1 MSSSKD
7 APSKHA
13 LRSLAVVFF
22 AVALGLGFAWLAG
35 GNGVTAYGLPV
46 FVICAAVAFAVN
58 WLAFIPAAI
67 AKTEKYYDLIGAFT
81 YLSIISAAC
90 ILSAPLDMRAIVIA
104 AMVVIWALRLG
115 SFLFVR
121 IGKAGGVDNRFDKIK
136 INPPRFLVA
145 WTLQA
150 VWTIITAAAALVVI
164 SATNPAPIGI
174 FFWVGAAIWVAA
186 FTIEVVADRQKSTF
200 KADPANE
207 GKFISTGLWSWSQ
220 HPNYFGEI
228 MLWTG
233 AAIIALPVLS
243 GWSFL
248 VFASPLFITLLLTKI
263 SGINLLDK
271 AAAKKWG
278 DDPAYQEYRRKTSV
292 LILRPPSA

>member
-1 MSSSKD
+1 MA
-7 APSKHA
+7 APKHGA
-13 LRSLAVVFF
+13 RNIITVIF
-22 AVALGLGFAWLAG
+22 ATALGLGFAWLAG
-35 GNGVTAYGLPV
+35 RNGISAYGYPV
-46 FVICAAVAFAVN
+46 FLICAAAAFAIN
-58 WLAFIPAAI
+58 WLAFIPSAI
-67 AKTEKYYDLIGAFT
+67 AQSDKFYDLTGAIT
-81 YLSIISAAC
+81 YLSIIGVAC
-90 ILSAPLDMRAIVIA
+90 WLSAPLDMRAIVIA
-104 AMVVIWALRLG
+104 VMVIIWSLRLG
-115 SFLFVR
+115 AFLFVR
-121 IGKAGGVDNRFDKIK
+121 IGKSGGTDARFEAIK
-136 INPPRFLVA
+136 VNPLRFLIA

-150 VWTIITAAAALVVI
+150 VWAIITAAAALVVI
-164 SATNPAPIGI
+164 STQDRVPLDI
-174 FFWVGAAIWVAA
+174 FFWVGAAIWLAA
-186 FTIEVVADRQKSTF
+186 FLVEVIADQQKSAF

-278 DDPAYQEYRRKTSV
+278 DDPAYAEYRRKTSV
-292 LILRPPSA
+292 LVLRPPRA

>member
-1 MSSSKD
+1 MTSSKQ
-7 APSKHA
+7 A
-13 LRSLAVVFF
+13 LHSLVVVLF
-22 AVALGLGFAWLAG
+22 ATALGLGFAWLTG
-35 GNGVTAYGLPV
+35 GNGAKAFGYPV
-46 FVICAAVAFAVN
+46 FVICAATAFAVN

-67 AKTEKYYDLIGAFT
+67 AQTEKYYDLVGAFT
-81 YLSIISAAC
+81 YFSIITSAC
-90 ILSAPLDMRAIVIA
+90 ILSAPLDTRAIVIA

-121 IGKAGGVDNRFDKIK
+121 IGKSGGVDGRFDAIK
-136 INPPRFLVA
+136 VNPPRFLAA

-150 VWTIITAAAALVVI
+150 VWTFITAAAALVVI
-164 SATNPAPIGI
+164 SATDRVPVGIWFWIGA
-174 FFWVGAAIWVAA
+174 VIWAAA
-186 FTIEVVADRQKSTF
+186 FTVEVVADRQKSAF
-200 KADPANE
+200 KSDPANS
-207 GKFISTGLWSWSQ
+207 GKFISSGLWSWSQ

-243 GWSFL
+243 GWSYL

-271 AAAKKWG
+271 AAEKKWG

-292 LILRPPSA
+292 LVLWPPRT

>member
-1 MSSSKD
+1 MMA
-7 APSKHA
+7 APQHGA
-13 LRSLAVVFF
+13 RNLITVIIAT
-22 AVALGLGFAWLAG
+22 AIGLGFAWLAG
-35 GNGVTAYGLPV
+35 RNGISAYGYPV
-46 FVICAAVAFAVN
+46 VMICAAVAFAIN
-58 WLAFIPAAI
+58 WLAFIPSAI
-67 AKTEKYYDLIGAFT
+67 AQSDKFYDLTGAIT
-81 YLSIISAAC
+81 YLSIIGVAC
-90 ILSAPLDMRAIVIA
+90 WLSAPLDMRAIVIA
-104 AMVVIWALRLG
+104 VMVVIWSLRLG
-115 SFLFVR
+115 AFLFVR
-121 IGKAGGVDNRFDKIK
+121 IGKSGGTDARFEAIK
-136 INPPRFLVA
+136 VNPLRFLIA

-150 VWTIITAAAALVVI
+150 VWAIITAAAALVII
-164 SATNPAPIGI
+164 STQDRVPLDIV
-174 FFWVGAAIWVAA
+174 FWLGSAIWLAA
-186 FTIEVVADRQKSTF
+186 FLVEVIADQQKSAF
-200 KADPANE
+200 KADPANA

-278 DDPAYQEYRRKTSV
+278 DDPAYAEYRRKTSV
-292 LILRPPSA
+292 LVLRPPRA

>member
-1 MSSSKD
+1 MFSYKG
-7 APSKHA
+7 A
-13 LRSLAVVFF
+13 LRSIAVTIF

-35 GNGVTAYGLPV
+35 GQGISAYGYPV

-67 AKTEKYYDLIGAFT
+67 ARTEKYYDLVGAFT
-81 YLSIISAAC
+81 YLSIITAAC
-90 ILSAPLDMRAIVIA
+90 ILSAPLDTRAIVIA

-121 IGKAGGVDNRFDKIK
+121 IGNAGGVDSRFDAIK

-150 VWTIITAAAALVVI
+150 VWTIITAAAAIVVI
-164 SATNPAPIGI
+164 SATDRAPIGI
-174 FFWVGAAIWVAA
+174 AFWIGAAIWVAA
-186 FTIEVVADRQKSTF
+186 FTIEVVADRQKGAF
-200 KADPANE
+200 KADPANA
-207 GKFISTGLWSWSQ
+207 GKFISNGLWSWSQ

-248 VFASPLFITLLLTKI
+248 VLASPLFITLLLTKI

-271 AAAKKWG
+271 AAEKKWG
-278 DDPAYQEYRRKTSV
+278 GDPAYQEYRRKTSV
-292 LILRPPSA
+292 LILRPPRA

>member
-1 MSSSKD
+1 MTSPKN
-7 APSKHA
+7 A
-13 LRSLAVVFF
+13 LRSLVVVLFAAV
-22 AVALGLGFAWLAG
+22 LGLGFARLAG
-35 GNGVTAYGLPV
+35 GSGVKAYGYPV

-67 AKTEKYYDLIGAFT
+67 AKTEKYYDLVGALT

-90 ILSAPLDMRAIVIA
+90 VLSAPLDTRAVVIA
-104 AMVVIWALRLG
+104 AMVVMWALRLG

-121 IGKAGGVDNRFDKIK
+121 IGKSGGVDSRFDAIK
-136 INPPRFLVA
+136 VNPPRFLVA
-145 WTLQA
+145 WSLQA

-164 SATNPAPIGI
+164 SATERVPIDL
-174 FFWVGAAIWVAA
+174 FFWIGAAIWITA
-186 FTIEVVADRQKSTF
+186 FMIEVVADRQKSAF
-200 KADPANE
+200 KADPANK

-233 AAIIALPVLS
+233 AAIIAVPVLS
-243 GWSFL
+243 GWSYL

-263 SGINLLDK
+263 SGINLLD
-271 AAAKKWG
+271 AAAEKKWG
-278 DDPAYQEYRRKTSV
+278 DDLQYQEYRRKTSV
-292 LILRPPSA
+292 LVLRPPRK

>member
-1 MSSSKD
+1 MSPAK
-7 APSKHA
+7 PSLTA
-13 LRSLAVVFF
+13 LITVILATVF
-22 AVALGLGFAWLAG
+22 GLGFAWLAG
-35 GNGVTAYGLPV
+35 GNGITAYGYPV

-67 AKTEKYYDLIGAFT
+67 AKTDKYYDLTGSFT
-81 YLSIISAAC
+81 YLAIIATAC
-90 ILSAPLDMRAIVIA
+90 LLSAPLDLRAIVIA
-104 AMVVIWALRLG
+104 AMVVIWAARLG
-115 SFLFVR
+115 SFLFAR
-121 IGKAGGVDNRFDKIK
+121 IHKSGGTDDRFEKIK

-150 VWTIITAAAALVVI
+150 VWTIITAAAALVII
-164 SATNPAPIGI
+164 SASDREPIGI

-186 FTIEVVADRQKSTF
+186 FTIEVVADRQKGAF
-200 KADPANE
+200 KADPANK
-207 GKFISTGLWSWSQ
+207 GRFIATGLWSWSQ

-292 LILRPPSA
+292 LIPLPPGK